1 MVNIFFYHGNP
12 EWKRLLKIISQS
24 CHILNQIKP
33 YNNLILKSKIFDSK
47 LKLSQSLILV
57 QRKSTF

>member
-1 MVNIFFYHGNP
+1 MVNIFFITGNP

-24 CHILNQIKP
+24 CHTLNQIKP
-33 YNNLILKSKIFDSK
+33 YDNLILKSKIFDSK